1 LTRRN
6 DKPRGAQLPG
16 LVNTSGLL
24 TNRPPSYR
32 SDDLNRR
39 RTQRQAEVLV
49 AELRELLAA
58 YDTGCIPFEVLAC
71 TVDVVGA
78 RLADIA
84 IAGWAA

>member
-1 LTRRN
+1 
-6 DKPRGAQLPG
+6 
-16 LVNTSGLL
+16 
-24 TNRPPSYR
+24 
-32 SDDLNRR
+32 
-39 RTQRQAEVLV
+39 VLV